1 MSRTNDAWE
10 LHASLRTMYENHF
23 STSNTTP
30 THYNVTALAINQRNI
45 KGLQIHCC
53 SLVS

>member
-1 MSRTNDAWE
+1 MDAWE
-10 LHASLRTMYENHF
+10 LYAAHRIVLENHC

-30 THYNVTALAINQRNI
+30 ASYDVTALAIILNQRNI
-45 KGLQIHCC
+45 KDLQIHCC